1 MRKFLFLLLLI
12 LPVYLSAQQDNAP
25 VLGVS
30 DKRAGIYGLKNARVV
45 VDFQTTLENTD
56 ILIADGRIKAT
67 GKGLV
72 FPEGTIIYDLTG
84 KTIYPSFI
92 DIYAGNYGIKAQT
105 STGESNPYAALMTL
119 QQGGRSAAPAT
130 PEPRIADYWNDGI
143 NASYNVS
150 EEFIPDTRIAGEFRQ
165 MGFGAVVTFKADG
178 LARGTAALFLN
189 G

>member
-30 DKRAGIYGLKNARVV
+30 DKRTEIYGLKNARVV
-45 VDFQTTLENTD
+45 VDYLTTLENTD

-72 FPEGTIIYDLTG
+72 FPEGTIVYDLTG
-84 KTIYPSFI
+84 KTVYPSFI

-105 STGESNPYAALMTL
+105 PSADASPYAGLII
-119 QQGGRSAAPAT
+119 QQTGGRITTAST
-130 PEPRIADYWNDGI
+130 P
-143 NASYNVS
+143 
-150 EEFIPDTRIAGEFRQ
+150 
-165 MGFGAVVTFKADG
+165 
-178 LARGTAALFLN
+178 
-189 G
+189 